1 MLLVFLLK
9 YKLHPEPS
17 SFNFFFSYGMA
28 VYNFNVFYILTAPA
42 GHLVEQISKSIANK
56 ITLHTCF
63 FLENSAVLWYFTL
76 KIISKSY

>member
-1 MLLVFLLK
+1 MTLK
-9 YKLHPEPS
+9 EVKIKNYKK
-17 SFNFFFSYGMA
+17 
-28 VYNFNVFYILTAPA
+28 YNFNVFYILTAPA

-63 FLENSAVLWYFTL
+63 FLENSAVLWYITL